1 MKKIDMKLIKLFI
14 KVVCKVLIFP
24 LYIIMYFVDDKVIE
38 RISKKRFSL
47 TDARPHI
54 LIIILMVALYCGYR
68 LGIYNIDL
76 SKIAYILPTWLYFQG
91 ILFAAST
98 FILSIFNPKKIK
110 NDYPNKD
117 TVIDDIVDDLKRANM
132 IIFIVLVYI
141 FILFFGV
148 SDNIIKYNYILI
160 IIGIS
165 FSFWSLGA
173 IESIIKGIFDLINI
187 E

>member
-1 MKKIDMKLIKLFI
+1 
-14 KVVCKVLIFP
+14 
-24 LYIIMYFVDDKVIE
+24 
-38 RISKKRFSL
+38 
-47 TDARPHI
+47 
-54 LIIILMVALYCGYR
+54 
-68 LGIYNIDL
+68 
-76 SKIAYILPTWLYFQG
+76 
-91 ILFAAST
+91 
-98 FILSIFNPKKIK
+98 
-110 NDYPNKD
+110 
-117 TVIDDIVDDLKRANM
+117 M

>member
-54 LIIILMVALYCGYR
+54 LII
-68 LGIYNIDL
+68 YNIDL
-76 SKIAYILPTWLYFQG
+76 SKIAYILPTWLDFQG
-91 ILFAAST
+91 ILFAASLTAST